1 LLSGRNPKYLI
12 DEQVK
17 GVKLIKKY
25 KQEYRLLGFAG
36 QLMMQR
42 KNGRQLLM
50 FSENQL
56 VSAVIAK

>member
-1 LLSGRNPKYLI
+1 
-12 DEQVK
+12 
-17 GVKLIKKY
+17 
-25 KQEYRLLGFAG
+25 LLGFAG